1 MFFKILTAFILIPLA
16 DLVLLWILFYHLPWY
31 YSIALIVG
39 SGFLGA
45 YLAKMQGRKV
55 LMDIRKDLQDN
66 LVPAST
72 LIHGAIIMFAGGLL
86 ITPGLITDLMGFSL
100 LFPFTREFIRKR
112 LVQYLRG
119 KFHVQTA
126 GFQTSFHP
134 FGNDGSTVDGEVNQ
148 SKSNPEDESWKEI
161 PPEKISAPKTES

>member
-16 DLVLLWILFYHLPWY
+16 DLVLLWILFYHLHWT

-55 LMDIRKDLQDN
+55 LMDIRKDLTDN
-66 LVPAST
+66 LVPAAT
-72 LIHGAIIMFAGGLL
+72 LIHGAIIIFAGGLL

-100 LFPFTREFIRKR
+100 LFPFTREIIRKR

-119 KFHVQTA
+119 KFHVQTN
-126 GFQTSFHP
+126 GFHASFQS
-134 FGNDGSTVDGEVNQ
+134 FGSDEGTVDGEVHG
-148 SKSNPEDESWKEI
+148 SKSTGGKTQWEEI
-161 PPEKISAPKTES
+161 PPEKISSTEGKP